1 MKKKKA
7 ARRKRKK
14 LKQNKVVSLTANTSA
29 GGQKQILNRKEK
41 KILLKMA
48 DFSTVIQLE
57 FLREKSTRQ
66 KLFYISNYVVKSQND
81 FDIEKKRPKHGLCSA
96 YSFQF
101 IISVVQLIQAKTN
114 QTNKKKIVKLQLG
127 KTGTNSN
134 CNIISC
140 LEQS

>member
-29 GGQKQILNRKEK
+29 GGQKQISNRKEK

-81 FDIEKKRPKHGLCSA
+81 FDIEKKDQNMGFVLPIPSSSSYLS
-96 YSFQF
+96 Y
-101 IISVVQLIQAKTN
+101 N
-114 QTNKKKIVKLQLG
+114 
-127 KTGTNSN
+127 
-134 CNIISC
+134 
-140 LEQS
+140 

>member
-29 GGQKQILNRKEK
+29 GGQKQISNRKIEK

-66 KLFYISNYVVKSQND
+66 KLFYISNYVVKSQNN
-81 FDIEKKRPKHGLCSA
+81 FDIEKKDQNMGFVLPIPSSSSYLS
-96 YSFQF
+96 Y
-101 IISVVQLIQAKTN
+101 N
-114 QTNKKKIVKLQLG
+114 
-127 KTGTNSN
+127 
-134 CNIISC
+134 
-140 LEQS
+140 